1 VYLLFAILV
10 GRPDRAPG
18 PGDLAEPREA
28 EVQSLV
34 RRSRAGDTEA
44 MGALYESYAER
55 VYRSVRPLCGSA
67 AETEDVVQ
75 DTFMKAFAS
84 LHGYQKRDSH
94 RFIAWLST
102 IALNG
107 ARNQSARGRRQREL
121 RERDRAREVT
131 EAPQTPESALLG
143 AEARGRLLR
152 ALEALP
158 KRDREVLSLR
168 YGASLEAIEVAAACA
183 LSAANVRKICERQRR
198 RLLAELTTGDAEDEA
213 ASAGEDAR

>member
-1 VYLLFAILV
+1 MYLLFAILV
-10 GRPDRAPG
+10 GRPDRIPG
-18 PGDLAEPREA
+18 PPEPPEA

-34 RRSRAGDTEA
+34 LRSRGGDTEA
-44 MGALYESYAER
+44 MGALYEFYVER

-67 AETEDVVQ
+67 AATEDVVQ
-75 DTFMKAFAS
+75 DAFVKAFAS
-84 LHGYQKRDSH
+84 LHGYEKRDNQ

-107 ARNQSARGRRQREL
+107 ARNQSARGRRRREL
-121 RERDRAREVT
+121 RERDAAREVT
-131 EAPQTPESALLG
+131 EAPRTPESALLD

-168 YGASLEAIEVAAACA
+168 YGADLEASEVAAACA

-198 RLLAELTTGDAEDEA
+198 RLLAELTIRNDEDEA
-213 ASAGEDAR
+213 ARAGEDP